1 MHAPALIPKEE
12 DWRHIPDKWPGSEY
26 GISLRCH
33 RRLRRYCHGREML
46 GGIEELEA
54 KEKGGTALNDDQKGK
69 VAARAE
75 VEADIAKWEKMAS
88 GEADLAKKVKNLRK
102 KLRQIEELEE
112 RLGEGLSLNDEQTG
126 KIESKPKVELE
137 LQTLEALVGAS

>member
-1 MHAPALIPKEE
+1 MRVVADEE
-12 DWRHIPDKWPGSEY
+12 ELDQILMSDDNY
-26 GISLRCH
+26 GKLVVLDFFAEWCGPCKK
-33 RRLRRYCHGREML
+33 LTPVL
-46 GGIEELEA
+46 EELEA
-54 KEKGGTALNDDQKGK
+54 KAKGGTALNDDQKGK

>member
-1 MHAPALIPKEE
+1 MEKKLKN
-12 DWRHIPDKWPGSEY
+12 
-26 GISLRCH
+26 LRK
-33 RRLRRYCHGREML
+33 RLRQ
-46 GGIEELEA
+46 IEELEA
-54 KEKGGTALNDDQKGK
+54 KEKGGTVLNDDQKGK

-126 KIESKPKVELE
+126 KIASKPKVEKE
-137 LQTLEALVGAS
+137 LNDMEALAAAGAS

>member
-1 MHAPALIPKEE
+1 
-12 DWRHIPDKWPGSEY
+12 
-26 GISLRCH
+26 
-33 RRLRRYCHGREML
+33 
-46 GGIEELEA
+46 
-54 KEKGGTALNDDQKGK
+54 
-69 VAARAE
+69 
-75 VEADIAKWEKMAS
+75 MAS